1 MCLRKLYVFKHSDAL
16 GNCPAHVLLEKV
28 KAVKKDDIVYPRSFG
43 DYTLTVEGDIP
54 QGVELI
60 EML

>member
-16 GNCPAHVLLEKV
+16 GNCPAHILLEKV
-28 KAVKKDDIVYPRSFG
+28 KAVKSADIVYPRSFE
-43 DYTLTVEGDIP
+43 DYTVSVEGGIP
-54 QGVELI
+54 TGVELI